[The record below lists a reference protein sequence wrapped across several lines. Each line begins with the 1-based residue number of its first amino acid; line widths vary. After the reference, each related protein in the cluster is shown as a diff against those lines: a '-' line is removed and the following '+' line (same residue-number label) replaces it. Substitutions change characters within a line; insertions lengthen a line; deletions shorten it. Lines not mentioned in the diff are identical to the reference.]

1 MTHLSR
7 RDLLRGAAAGAL
19 IGGWDPVSRSWA
31 TAADRRR
38 SLDRIP
44 DLDGVL
50 LADPASRRL
59 AADDYGHFVHHEP
72 LAVLRPASVEDIVK
86 LVCFARDARSAS
98 RCAGRRTAATG
109 SRRPAPG
116 S

>member
-1 MTHLSR
+1 MTQLSR

-19 IGGWDPVSRSWA
+19 IAGWDPVSRSWA

-38 SLDRIP
+38 RLDRIP

-50 LADPASRRL
+50 LTDTASRRL

-72 LAVLRPASVEDIVK
+72 VAVLRPASVEDIVK
-86 LVCFARDARSAS
+86 LVCSRANARSAS

-109 SRRPAPG
+109 SRKPPPG